1 MVTVQCADS
10 SEYRLAIPNI
20 RTMPKHDL
28 ELCRRLRH
36 CGRYLNYERA
46 NTMRSCRLM
55 HFAASGQSF
64 ASILLE
70 SHSIFLPVLSAT
82 QPSSMISVSGAA
94 TSNRE

>member
-36 CGRYLNYERA
+36 CGRYL
-46 NTMRSCRLM
+46 
-55 HFAASGQSF
+55 
-64 ASILLE
+64 
-70 SHSIFLPVLSAT
+70 
-82 QPSSMISVSGAA
+82 
-94 TSNRE
+94 